1 VIGGFVLDPDAIE
14 SVGRLDLNT
23 LWLIERV
30 DMQAQAIILPAAA
43 VTEALTR
50 LATPEEA
57 ARVQDLLEFGVA
69 VTEDLTCDGAESV
82 AVAYRAA
89 EDETSVGMAHAEVV
103 AAERSWPIL
112 TSAPLRWQKAYP
124 ATEITDESP

>member
-30 DMQAQAIILPAAA
+30 DMQAQAIVLPAAA

-50 LATPEEA
+50 LETPDEA
-57 ARVQDLLEFGVA
+57 ARVQALLEFGVA
-69 VTEDLTCDGAESV
+69 VTEDLACDDAESV
-82 AVAYRAA
+82 AIEYRAA
-89 EDETSVGMAHAEVV
+89 QGETSVGMAQAN
-103 AAERSWPIL
+103 AIATKRSWPVL

-124 ATEITDESP
+124 ATEIADESP